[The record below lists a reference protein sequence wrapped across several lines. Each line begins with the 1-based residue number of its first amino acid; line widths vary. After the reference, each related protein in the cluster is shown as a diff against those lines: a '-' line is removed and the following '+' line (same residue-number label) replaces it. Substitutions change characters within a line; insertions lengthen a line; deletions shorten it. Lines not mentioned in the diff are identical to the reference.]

1 MKKRPQTL
9 PLAPRRNP
17 GRQSTIRP
25 DSSGQSAIPPSPPGV
40 RLHTLHNGLVVI
52 LGEDHSAPVVSAQA
66 WCQTGSMMEG
76 KWLGAGLSHVLEHM
90 LFKGTTTRPGSR
102 IDQEVQDA
110 GGSMNAYTSFD
121 RTVYHVNVPNTGA
134 KVAIDILCDIMQNA
148 SLPEAELAKELDVI
162 RREMDM
168 NRDDP
173 GRRSGQRLFESAYT
187 RNPCRFPV
195 IGCLEIFN
203 ELKPG
208 DIRAYYRERYVPN
221 NMFLVVAGDIQPA
234 AVLEQIQQAFAGAKA
249 RAIAPMVLPSEPR
262 QTAPREI
269 IEEAPVELAHF
280 HFAWHIPDVRHPDLP
295 ALDILAALL
304 GHGRSSR
311 LFREVREKK
320 GLVTAAD
327 AWTYTPGDQGLF
339 GLSAVVDAPKFIAAR
354 EALLAEVRRA
364 QNQPVP
370 AAELAKVVKQFIA
383 GALSTRKTM
392 QGQAQDLGASWL
404 AASDLNFSE
413 RYLAAVKRVTPAAL
427 RRVARQYLTPAGRTL
442 YALLPAGAAPK
453 SAGDVAAV
461 AEHPIQ
467 KIVLPNGLRLLLKE
481 DHRLPFVEIRAV
493 FQGGVLAETLENH
506 GLTQLMTKMWLQ
518 GTARRSA
525 EQIALEVES
534 IGGSIDS
541 FGGNNSF
548 GLTLEVLS
556 GDLKTGLDVFADVLL
571 RPAFPAE
578 PFERERRIQ
587 LEFIRAQRDQLLQS
601 CGQAMRRALFGP
613 AGYGL
618 DSSGTRESVQAA
630 SLPGLAA
637 FHKRLVVPNNC
648 VLAVFGD
655 IRAAPAK
662 AAIEK
667 LLGRWKKTAPVIPAL
682 PKTAGLAEIKRV
694 TDTRD
699 KAQAVL
705 VIGFSGT
712 TLLEGDR
719 YPLELLQE
727 GCSDLGS
734 RLFLRI
740 REKLGLA
747 YYVGAQN
754 FLGLAPGY
762 FAFYVGTAPEKL
774 GEVEKELL
782 AEAELLRAAGLT
794 EEELRRAKAKI
805 IGQRKISRQEL
816 GGYAMNAALN
826 ELYGLGYQ
834 HFDAEDAAY
843 EAVTAAQVRDAA
855 LKYLTPGA
863 LVVSVIKPG

>member
-1 MKKRPQTL
+1 M
-9 PLAPRRNP
+9 
-17 GRQSTIRP
+17 
-25 DSSGQSAIPPSPPGV
+25 
-40 RLHTLHNGLVVI
+40 RLHTLPNGLVVI
-52 LGEDHSAPVVSAQA
+52 IGEDHSAPVVSAQA

-90 LFKGTTTRPGSR
+90 LFKGTTTRPGCR

-148 SLPEAELAKELDVI
+148 SLPDAELATELDVI

-173 GRRSGQRLFESAYT
+173 GRRSSQRLFESAYT
-187 RNPCRFPV
+187 RNPCRFTI
-195 IGCLEIFN
+195 IGYLEIFN
-203 ELKPG
+203 ELKPA

-221 NMFLVVAGDIQPA
+221 NLFLVVVGDIQPA
-234 AVLEQIQQAFAGAKA
+234 AVLEQIQQAFANTKA
-249 RAIAPMVLPSEPR
+249 RAMAPIVLPSEPR

-339 GLSAVVDAPKFIAAR
+339 GLSAVVDAAKFIPAR
-354 EALLAEVRRA
+354 DALLAEVQRV
-364 QNQPVP
+364 QNQLVP

-392 QGQAQDLGASWL
+392 QGQAQDLGASWM

-413 RYLAAVKRVTPAAL
+413 RCLAAVKRVTPADL
-427 RRVARQYLTPAGRTL
+427 RRVAREYLTPAGRTL
-442 YALLPAGAAPK
+442 YALLPTGAAPK
-453 SAGDVAAV
+453 SATDMAAIS
-461 AEHPIQ
+461 EHPIE

-481 DHRLPFVEIRAV
+481 DHRLPFVEVRAV
-493 FQGGVLAETLENH
+493 FLGGVLAETLENH

-548 GLTLEVLS
+548 GLSMEVLS

-571 RPAFPAE
+571 HPSFPAE

-587 LEFIRAQRDQLLQS
+587 LEFIRAQRDHLLQS
-601 CGQAMRRALFGP
+601 CGQAMRRALYGP

-618 DSSGTRESVQAA
+618 DCSGTQESVQAA
-630 SLPGLAA
+630 TLPRLAA
-637 FHKRLVVPNNC
+637 FHNRLVVPNNC

-655 IRAAPAK
+655 IRAAQAR
-662 AAIEK
+662 AAIQK
-667 LLGRWKKTAPVIPAL
+667 FLGRWEKTAPVIAAP
-682 PKTAGLAEIKRV
+682 PTIIGLTEIKRV
-694 TDTRD
+694 TGTRD

-705 VIGFSGT
+705 VIGFPGT
-712 TLLEGDR
+712 TLLGDDR

-754 FLGLAPGY
+754 FLGLVPGY

-774 GEVEKELL
+774 GEVEKELM
-782 AEAELLRAAGLT
+782 AEAELLRAGGLT
-794 EEELRRAKAKI
+794 DEELRRAKSKV
-805 IGQRKISRQEL
+805 IGQRKISRQDL
-816 GGYAMNAALN
+816 GGYAMSVALN

-834 HFDAEDAAY
+834 HLDAEDAAY
-843 EAVTAAQVRDAA
+843 EAVTAVQVRDAA
-855 LKYLTPGA
+855 CQYLTPAA